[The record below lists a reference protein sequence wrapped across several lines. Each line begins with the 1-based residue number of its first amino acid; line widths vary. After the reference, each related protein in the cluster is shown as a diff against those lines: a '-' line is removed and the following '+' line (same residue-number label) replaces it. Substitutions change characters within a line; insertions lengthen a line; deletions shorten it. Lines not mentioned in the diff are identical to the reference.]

1 MTRRTIQADE
11 LPGAKMTATPISSW
25 RLHIRRRSCPP
36 VTLIAPA
43 LSKQRAETPGSPVE
57 GKEQEE
63 EAEEQHERTS

>member
-1 MTRRTIQADE
+1 
-11 LPGAKMTATPISSW
+11 MTANPISSW
-25 RLHIRRRSCPP
+25 RLHIRRMSSPP

-43 LSKQRAETPGSPVE
+43 FSKQRAETPGSAVE